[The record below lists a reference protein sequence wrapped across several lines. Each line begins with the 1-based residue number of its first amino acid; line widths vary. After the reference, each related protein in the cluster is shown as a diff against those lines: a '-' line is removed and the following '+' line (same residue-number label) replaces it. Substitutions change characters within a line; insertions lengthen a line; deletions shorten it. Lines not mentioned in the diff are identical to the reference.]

1 MNAASR
7 RARPT
12 AVLVGIAVGL
22 TAGID
27 LVRWIRPRLLADPE
41 ASWAGARLVLGLG
54 TVCGAVVAGGLAA
67 AAFLLWSR
75 TPSAT
80 APLEPLPIRRGALI
94 ALAAAAILAGTVL
107 RFVSL
112 SRLPEPL
119 WIDDLSLIR
128 PALALSGA
136 PSDFADSIRA
146 APYGA
151 TEPYGS
157 VGVLYLEGY
166 RAALRLWGTTVFGVR
181 FPSAL
186 AGSLS
191 LVTAALLGRA
201 LLPAGGGALAALAL
215 AGMRWAL
222 ILSRWAWNMILLA
235 PIVDV
240 ATLLL
245 VSARRRRRPALAA
258 AAGLVAGVGA
268 HVYLSAWPAA
278 AALLLFAAWP
288 SPGGEGLRERL
299 RRASAFA
306 GAFALAAAPLFLLR
320 EGRAAPYFA
329 RTADHNVWLEMARTG
344 SALPPV
350 AAAADTFVAPW
361 FLPDP
366 TPRHDL
372 PGRSRL
378 GWLLGIPVAVA
389 LGRALLR
396 PREAFSALL
405 LAHAIAVL
413 AAVVAGGQADHPNGA
428 RFAYLTSL
436 AAVAAAAGWLWIVGR
451 VRPDRRRVAALAAIG
466 ALAVAGALSARDALV
481 RWPAHRATFDGF
493 HGQDTLIGRAAARWD
508 TFGQVQ
514 LEPGLGNSHLAIEA
528 VRAYRLD
535 PDSPPSVRSSVLP
548 RLRAR
553 IVAADAEPSSGE
565 RVVERVRDSFGRDW
579 AKVLASPGS

>member
-1 MNAASR
+1 MTAASR
-7 RARPT
+7 RARP
-12 AVLVGIAVGL
+12 AALVGIAVGL

-27 LVRWIRPRLLADPE
+27 LVRWIRPGLLADAEP
-41 ASWAGARLVLGLG
+41 SWAPVRLLLGLG
-54 TVCGAVVAGGLAA
+54 VACGAVAAGGLAA
-67 AAFLLWSR
+67 AVFLLWSKTR
-75 TPSAT
+75 SAS
-80 APLEPLPIRRGALI
+80 APLEPLPFRRGALI
-94 ALAAAAILAGTVL
+94 ALAAAAILAGAIL
-107 RFVSL
+107 RFASL
-112 SRLPEPL
+112 SRLPESL
-119 WIDDLSLIR
+119 WVDDLSLIR

-146 APYGA
+146 APYGVPK
-151 TEPYGS
+151 PYGS
-157 VGVLYLEGY
+157 IGVLYLEGY

-222 ILSRWAWNMILLA
+222 ILSRWAWAMIVLA
-235 PIVDV
+235 TIVDV

-278 AALLLFAAWP
+278 TALLLFAAWP
-288 SPGGEGLRERL
+288 SPSGEGLRARL
-299 RRASAFA
+299 LRASAFA
-306 GAFALAAAPLFLLR
+306 GAFALTAAPLFLFR
-320 EGRAAPYFA
+320 EGRAASYFA

-344 SALPPV
+344 SPLPPV
-350 AAAADTFVAPW
+350 AAAADALAAPW

-366 TPRHDL
+366 TARHDL

-378 GWLLGIPVAVA
+378 GWLLGVPVAVA

-396 PREAFSALL
+396 PREALSALL
-405 LAHAIAVL
+405 LTHAIAAL
-413 AAVVAGGQADHPNGA
+413 AAVVAGGQVDHPNGA
-428 RFAYLTSL
+428 RFAYLASV
-436 AAVAAAAGWLWIVGR
+436 AAVAAAAGVLWIIGLA
-451 VRPDRRRVAALAAIG
+451 RPDLRRAAAMAAIG
-466 ALAVAGALSARDALV
+466 ALAVGGALSARDALV

-493 HGQDTLIGRAAARWD
+493 HGQDTLIGRAAARWEA
-508 TFGQVQ
+508 FGDVRIA
-514 LEPGLGNSHLAIEA
+514 PGLGRSALAIEA
-528 VRAYRLD
+528 VRTYRLD
-535 PDSPPSVRSSVLP
+535 PDAPSAARPAIP

-553 IVAADAEPSSGE
+553 IVAAGDASAAGE
-565 RVVERVRDSFGRDW
+565 RVVERVRDVFGREW
-579 AKVLASPGS
+579 AKVVAAPGP

>member
-1 MNAASR
+1 VTGASR
-7 RARPT
+7 RARP
-12 AVLVGIAVGL
+12 AVLVGLAVGL

-27 LVRWIRPRLLADPE
+27 LVRWIRPALLTDPDT
-41 ASWAGARLVLGLG
+41 SWAGARLLLGFG
-54 TVCGAVVAGGLAA
+54 AACGAAAAGGLAA

-75 TPSAT
+75 TPSAA
-80 APLEPLPIRRGALI
+80 APLEPLPIRRGAAI
-94 ALAAAAILAGTVL
+94 ALMSAAILVGTAL

-119 WIDDLSLIR
+119 WVDDLSLIR
-128 PALALSGA
+128 PALALSAA

-151 TEPYGS
+151 SKPYGS

-191 LVTAALLGRA
+191 LATAALLGRA
-201 LLPAGGGALAALAL
+201 LLPAGGGTLAALAL

-222 ILSRWAWNMILLA
+222 ILSRWAWNMIVLA
-235 PIVDV
+235 PLVDV

-245 VSARRRRRPALAA
+245 VSARRRGRPALAA

-288 SPGGEGLRERL
+288 SPVGGELRARL
-299 RRASAFA
+299 LRACAFA

-320 EGRAAPYFA
+320 EGRSARYFA
-329 RTADHNVWLEMARTG
+329 RTADHNVRLEMARTG
-344 SALPPV
+344 STMPPV
-350 AAAADTFVAPW
+350 AAAADTLAAPW

-366 TPRHDL
+366 TARHDL

-378 GWLLGIPVAVA
+378 GWLLGIPVALSV
-389 LGRALLR
+389 GRALLK
-396 PREAFSALL
+396 PREPLSALL
-405 LAHAIAVL
+405 LAHALAVL

-428 RFAYLTSL
+428 RFAYLTSV
-436 AAVAAAAGWLWIVGR
+436 AAVAAAAGWLWIIAR
-451 VRPDRRRVAALAAIG
+451 ARPDRRRAAACAAIG
-466 ALAVAGALSARDALV
+466 ALAVGGALSARDALV
-481 RWPAHRATFDGF
+481 RWPADRATFDGF

-508 TFGQVQ
+508 VFGDVRIA
-514 LEPGLGNSHLAIEA
+514 PGLGRSALAIEA

-535 PDSPPSVRSSVLP
+535 PDDEKAARPSPGP
-548 RLRAR
+548 RLRVR
-553 IVAADAEPSSGE
+553 IAAAASAPTAGE
-565 RVVERVRDSFGRDW
+565 RVVERVRDAFGREW
-579 AKVLASPGS
+579 ARVFASPGL

>member
-1 MNAASR
+1 MTAASR
-7 RARPT
+7 RARL

-27 LVRWIRPRLLADPE
+27 LVRWIRPGLLTDPDTLWTAARLL
-41 ASWAGARLVLGLG
+41 LGLG
-54 TVCGAVVAGGLAA
+54 AACGAAAAGVLAA

-75 TPSAT
+75 TRSAA
-80 APLEPLPIRRGALI
+80 APLEPLRIRRGTRI
-94 ALAAAAILAGTVL
+94 GLAAAAILAGTAL
-107 RFVSL
+107 RFVWL
-112 SRLPEPL
+112 ERVPEPL
-119 WIDDLSLIR
+119 WVDDLSLIR

-151 TEPYGS
+151 AKPYGS

-201 LLPAGGGALAALAL
+201 LLPAGGGALAALVL

-222 ILSRWAWNMILLA
+222 ILSRWSWNMIVLA

-245 VSARRRRRPALAA
+245 VSARRRGRPARAA

-288 SPGGEGLRERL
+288 SPGGEAFRSRLLR
-299 RRASAFA
+299 ACAFS
-306 GAFALAAAPLFLLR
+306 GAFALAVAPLFLLR
-320 EGRAAPYFA
+320 EGRSTSYFA

-344 SALPPV
+344 STMPPL
-350 AAAADTFVAPW
+350 AAAADALAAPW

-366 TPRHDL
+366 TARHDL

-378 GWLLGIPVAVA
+378 GWLLGIPAAVA
-389 LGRALLR
+389 LGRALLK
-396 PREAFSALL
+396 PREALSALL
-405 LAHAIAVL
+405 IAHALAGL

-428 RFAYLTSL
+428 RFAYLTSV
-436 AAVAAAAGWLWIVGR
+436 AAVAAAAGWLWIIGR
-451 VRPDRRRVAALAAIG
+451 ARPGRRRAAALAAVG
-466 ALAVAGALSARDALV
+466 ALAVGGALSSRDALV

-508 TFGQVQ
+508 AFGEVE
-514 LEPGLGNSHLAIEA
+514 LAPGLGRSHLAIEA
-528 VRAYRLD
+528 VRSYRLD
-535 PDSPPSVRSSVLP
+535 PDASPSAQPLGSP
-548 RLRAR
+548 RLRVR
-553 IVAADAEPSSGE
+553 IAAAATAPLAPE
-565 RVVERVRDSFGRDW
+565 RVVERVRDAFGREW
-579 AKVLASPGS
+579 ARVLASRRS

>member
-1 MNAASR
+1 MTAASR
-7 RARPT
+7 RARP

-22 TAGID
+22 TTGID
-27 LVRWIRPRLLADPE
+27 LVRWIRPGLLTDPDT
-41 ASWAGARLVLGLG
+41 SWAGARFLLGLG
-54 TVCGAVVAGGLAA
+54 AACGAAAAGGLAA
-67 AAFLLWSR
+67 AVFLLWSR
-75 TPSAT
+75 TPSAE
-80 APLEPLPIRRGALI
+80 APLEPLPIRRGARI
-94 ALAAAAILAGTVL
+94 ELAAAAILVGTAL

-119 WIDDLSLIR
+119 WVDDLSLIR

-136 PSDFADSIRA
+136 PSDFADSIRP

-151 TEPYGS
+151 AKPYGS

-166 RAALRLWGTTVFGVR
+166 RASLRLWGTTVFGVR

-222 ILSRWAWNMILLA
+222 ILSRWAWNMIVLA
-235 PIVDV
+235 PLVDV

-245 VSARRRRRPALAA
+245 VSARRRGRPALAA

-288 SPGGEGLRERL
+288 SPGGDGLRARL
-299 RRASAFA
+299 LRACAFA
-306 GAFALAAAPLFLLR
+306 GAFALAAPPLFLLR
-320 EGRAAPYFA
+320 EGRTARYFA
-329 RTADHNVWLEMARTG
+329 RTADHNVRLEMARTG
-344 SALPPV
+344 SAMPPV
-350 AAAADTFVAPW
+350 AAAADTLAAPW

-366 TPRHDL
+366 TARHDL

-378 GWLLGIPVAVA
+378 GWLLGIPVAVS
-389 LGRALLR
+389 LGRALLK
-396 PREAFSALL
+396 PRESLSALL
-405 LAHAIAVL
+405 LAHALAVL

-428 RFAYLTSL
+428 RFAYLTSV
-436 AAVAAAAGWLWIVGR
+436 AAVAAAAGWLWIIAR
-451 VRPDRRRVAALAAIG
+451 ARPDRRRAAALAAIG
-466 ALAVAGALSARDALV
+466 ALAVGGALSARDALV

-493 HGQDTLIGRAAARWD
+493 HGQDTLIGRAAARWGA
-508 TFGQVQ
+508 FGDVRIA
-514 LEPGLGNSHLAIEA
+514 PGLGRSALAIEA
-528 VRAYRLD
+528 VRTYRLD
-535 PDSPPSVRSSVLP
+535 PDDVLGRAFGRGPSVSV
-548 RLRAR
+548 R
-553 IVAADAEPSSGE
+553 IAAAASTPSAGE
-565 RVVERVRDSFGRDW
+565 RVVERVRDAFGREW
-579 AKVLASPGS
+579 ARVLASPGS

>member
-1 MNAASR
+1 MNARISR
-7 RARPT
+7 VSAILVGT
-12 AVLVGIAVGL
+12 AVALTVGV
-22 TAGID
+22 D
-27 LVRWIRPRLLADPE
+27 LVRWIRPGVLADPDPG
-41 ASWAGARLVLGLG
+41 WAAVRLFLGLMA
-54 TVCGAVVAGGLAA
+54 VCGSALAGGLAA
-67 AAFLLWSR
+67 MLFFAWSR
-75 TPSAT
+75 TRSAA
-80 APLEPLPIRRGALI
+80 APLEPLPIRSGARIVLV
-94 ALAAAAILAGTVL
+94 AAAILAGTAL

-119 WIDDLSLIR
+119 WVDDLSLIR
-128 PALALSGA
+128 PALALSGT

-151 TEPYGS
+151 ARPYGS

-191 LVTAALLGRA
+191 LVTATLLGRA
-201 LLPAGGGALAALAL
+201 LLPAGGGTLAALAL
-215 AGMRWAL
+215 AGMRWSL
-222 ILSRWAWNMILLA
+222 ILSRWAWVMIVLA

-245 VSARRRRRPALAA
+245 VSARRRGRPVLAA
-258 AAGLVAGVGA
+258 AAGLVAGIGA

-288 SPGGEGLRERL
+288 SPGGEGLGPRL
-299 RRASAFA
+299 RRACAFA
-306 GAFALAAAPLFLLR
+306 GAFALVVAPLFLLR
-320 EGRAAPYFA
+320 EGRTTRYFA

-344 SALPPV
+344 STMPPL
-350 AAAADTFVAPW
+350 AAAADTLAAPW

-366 TPRHDL
+366 TARHDL
-372 PGRSRL
+372 PGRTRL

-389 LGRALLR
+389 LGRALLK
-396 PREAFSALL
+396 PREALSALL
-405 LAHAIAVL
+405 LAHAVAGL

-428 RFAYLTSL
+428 RFAYLTSV
-436 AAVAAAAGWLWIVGR
+436 AAVAAAAGWLWILGR
-451 VRPDRRRVAALAAIG
+451 VRPGPRRTAALAAIG
-466 ALAVAGALSARDALV
+466 ALAVGGALSARDALV

-508 TFGQVQ
+508 AFGEVE
-514 LEPGLGNSHLAIEA
+514 LAPDLGRSHLAIEA

-535 PDSPPSVRSSVLP
+535 PDASPEARSLESL
-548 RLRAR
+548 RLRVR
-553 IVAADAEPSSGE
+553 IAPSASSPSAGE
-565 RVVERVRDSFGRDW
+565 RVVERVRDAFGREW
-579 AKVLASPGS
+579 ARVLASPGP